1 MAFPTAEVL
10 TQRLEPLLAAH
21 NLDAELIKAT
31 PAGKKSQVV
40 IRVDGDERPSSD
52 LLEQLSG
59 EISAFFDQLEERGE
73 LNFGAGYTLEVST
86 PGVDLPLHLPRHFRR
101 NRGRLV
107 SFVLADAPGTTLKAR
122 IGALNEAGAENGAE
136 NGTENGA
143 ETEVIL
149 VATEKKNVRVWRKRL
164 EDLDR
169 VMVEIEFAQA
179 PAAEREVAELDFAH
193 AAEMADRED
202 EK

>member
-107 SFVLADAPGTTLKAR
+107 SFALADAPGTTLKAR
-122 IGALNEAGAENGAE
+122 IGALNEDSAGP
-136 NGTENGA
+136 
-143 ETEVIL
+143 EVIL

-179 PAAEREVAELDFAH
+179 PTAEREVAELDFAH

>member
-107 SFVLADAPGTTLKAR
+107 SFALADAPGTTLKAR
-122 IGALNEAGAENGAE
+122 IGALNEDGAGP
-136 NGTENGA
+136 
-143 ETEVIL
+143 EVIL

-179 PAAEREVAELDFAH
+179 PTAEREVAELDFAH

>member
-107 SFVLADAPGTTLKAR
+107 SFALADAPGTTLKAR
-122 IGALNEAGAENGAE
+122 IGALNEDGAAP
-136 NGTENGA
+136 
-143 ETEVIL
+143 EVIL

-179 PAAEREVAELDFAH
+179 PTAEREVAELDFAH